1 MQLYVLSSVL
11 NSTGSYLT
19 LKVIGE
25 QPIGA
30 GMMAS
35 ANSYTLKSIQN
46 KKFNYGFLDNFILTI
61 KDFTMTHNLFSSL

>member
-1 MQLYVLSSVL
+1 MQLYVLSRVL

-46 KKFNYGFLDNFILTI
+46 KKFNYGFIDNFIFNYQERFYY
-61 KDFTMTHNLFSSL
+61 DR